1 MTRQR
6 AGGAVLAAIGAIGVT
21 ASAYLY
27 WFDDREATDI
37 PVERLVQTDV
47 SGTASSYWTSVAI
60 ALAVV
65 AVLGVVGAILQS
77 RLVLVIGW
85 LVGVAT
91 LALFVVMQAVDNAND
106 DLGFTANHVQA
117 GAWACAVALIVML
130 IGIVSMGPRDRTVAT
145 EVPADADVP
154 PDTTTDTRTVTDP
167 GTVSDTDSS
176 DRPL

>member
-27 WFDDREATDI
+27 WFDGREATDI
-37 PVERLVQTDV
+37 PVERLIQTDV

-60 ALAVV
+60 ALAAV

-77 RLVLVIGW
+77 RLLLVIGW

-91 LALFVVMQAVDNAND
+91 LALFVVMQAVDNADD
-106 DLGFTANHVQA
+106 DLGFTANHLQA

-130 IGIVSMGPRDRTVAT
+130 IGIVIMGPRDRSVSTDA
-145 EVPADADVP
+145 PADADIP
-154 PDTTTDTRTVTDP
+154 SDANPEADTVTDP
-167 GTVSDTDSS
+167 GAVTDTDSS